1 MRKVS
6 YIKFRHLLLDQK
18 IKKFQFQE
26 KAGIGRSS
34 LYKLLK
40 DENVQVSVL
49 VKVCDAL
56 NCDIS
61 DIMELVPGDN
71 DDESTR

>member
-1 MRKVS
+1 MMRKVS
-6 YIKFRHLLLDQK
+6 YRKFRHLLLDKK

-34 LYKLLK
+34 LYKMLK
-40 DENVQVSVL
+40 DENVNVSVL

-56 NCDIS
+56 ECDIA
-61 DIMELVPGDN
+61 DIIELVP
-71 DDESTR
+71 DEE

>member
-6 YIKFRHLLLDQK
+6 YRKFRHLLLDKK

-34 LYKLLK
+34 LYKMLK
-40 DENVQVSVL
+40 DENVNVSVL

-56 NCDIS
+56 ECDIA
-61 DIMELVPGDN
+61 DIIELVP
-71 DDESTR
+71 DEE